1 MTEPIASYAL
11 LSDCQGAALV
21 SLSGSIDWACMTR
34 FDAASVFARLLGR
47 DAGHFSIHPT
57 RPYRSTR
64 RYLDDT
70 MVLRTV
76 HETETG
82 VVAVTDAMVLSSAVD
97 GHAIGR
103 SVPHQL
109 VRVIDGFAGE
119 VELDLEIVP
128 RPEYGMTVPR
138 LAPVPGGFETI
149 GGPEM
154 LVVSSTVALQ
164 LDPGRARSRF
174 TVRAGDRAHV
184 AVQTCSPWEE
194 PAAICTPAE
203 IDGRLEETLAM
214 WRSWSA
220 LHQTYQGAYRDLVN
234 HSGRVLQALTY
245 APTGAIIAAATT
257 SLPESLGG
265 ERNWDYRYCWV
276 RDASFT
282 MQALWVAACPDEAAR
297 FFEFAATAAGTEMTA
312 SGCGSLQ
319 ILYGVGGER
328 RLDEHTLEHLDGYG
342 GASPVRVG
350 NGAWDQTQLDVYGE
364 LLDAALTLAEQLG
377 PLTTVTQELLREAA
391 DTAAA
396 RWREPDQGIWEVR
409 GEPRHFL
416 YSKVMC
422 WVALDR
428 AVRLADQL
436 DATDRIDEWTQNR
449 DEVRR
454 DILDKGWNATVGSFT
469 QSYGDTALDASALML
484 PIVAFLPPDD
494 PRVVSTVDAVT
505 SQLTDAR
512 GFVYRYITDDGL
524 DGSEGTFLICSFWL
538 VECLA
543 MLGRTDRAR
552 ELFERL
558 TGYVNDV
565 GLLAEELDP
574 DTGQQLGNF
583 PQAFTHIGLVNAAWA
598 ITRAEEGAA
607 DRAGP

>member
-21 SLSGSIDWACMTR
+21 SLAGSIDWACMSR
-34 FDAASVFARLLGR
+34 FDAPSVFTRLLDD
-47 DAGHFSIHPT
+47 DAGYFSIHPT
-57 RPYRSTR
+57 RPYSSTR

-76 HETETG
+76 HQTESGT
-82 VVAVTDAMVLSSAVD
+82 VAVTDAMVLSSAVD
-97 GHAIGR
+97 GHSIGR

-109 VRVIDGFAGE
+109 IRVVESLEGE
-119 VELDLEIVP
+119 VELDIEIVP

-138 LAPVPGGFETI
+138 LAPVDGGFRTI

-154 LVVSSTVALQ
+154 LVVSSSIALQ
-164 LDPGRARSRF
+164 IEPGRARGRF
-174 TVRAGDRAHV
+174 TLRSGERVHL
-184 AVQTCSPWEE
+184 AVQTCSPWQD
-194 PAAICTPAE
+194 PVDRCTPVE
-203 IDGRLEETLAM
+203 LDRRLDDTLAM

-220 LHQTYQGAYRDLVN
+220 LHQNYRGAYRDLVN

-257 SLPESLGG
+257 SLPETPGG

-276 RDASFT
+276 RDASLT
-282 MQALWVAACPDEAAR
+282 MQALWVAACPDEAGR
-297 FFEFAATAAGTEMTA
+297 FFDFIATAAGTEVTA

-328 RLDEHTLEHLDGYG
+328 RLDEHTLGHLDGYG
-342 GASPVRVG
+342 GARPVRVG

-364 LLDAALTLAEQLG
+364 LLNAAFTLSDQLG
-377 PLTTVTQELLREAA
+377 PLTAVTRELLREAA
-391 DTAAA
+391 DTAAS

-409 GEPRHFL
+409 GGPRHFL
-416 YSKVMC
+416 YSKLMC

-428 AVRLADQL
+428 AVQLAEQL
-436 DATDRIDEWTQNR
+436 EATDRVAGWMQSR
-449 DEVRR
+449 DDVRR
-454 DILDKGWNATVGSFT
+454 DILENGWNPAVDSFT
-469 QSYGDTALDASALML
+469 QSYGSTALDASALMI
-484 PIVAFLPPDD
+484 PIVGFLPADD
-494 PRVVSTVDAVT
+494 PRVRSTVDAVAAG
-505 SQLTDAR
+505 LTDSE
-512 GFVYRYITDDGL
+512 GFVYRYRAEDGL
-524 DGSEGTFLICSFWL
+524 EGGEGTFVICSFWL

-543 MLGRTDRAR
+543 MLGQTSRAR

-558 TGYVNDV
+558 TSYANDI

-574 DTGQQLGNF
+574 DTGGQLGNF

-598 ITRAEEGAA
+598 ITQAE
-607 DRAGP
+607 RSAGLPGV

>member
-1 MTEPIASYAL
+1 
-11 LSDCQGAALV
+11 
-21 SLSGSIDWACMTR
+21 MTR

-70 MVLRTV
+70 MVLHTV
-76 HETETG
+76 HQTETG
-82 VVAVTDAMVLSSAVD
+82 AAAVTDAMVLSSAVD
-97 GHAIGR
+97 GHSIGR

-109 VRVIDGFAGE
+109 IRVIEGLDGE

-138 LAPVPGGFETI
+138 MAPVPGGFRTI

-164 LDPGRARSRF
+164 LEPGRARGRF
-174 TVRAGDRAHV
+174 TVRQGDRAHV
-184 AVQTCSPWEE
+184 AVQACSPWQES
-194 PAAICTPAE
+194 PATCTAAE
-203 IDGRLEETLAM
+203 IDGRLEDTLAM

-220 LHQTYQGAYRDLVN
+220 LHQNYQGAYRDLVN

-245 APTGAIIAAATT
+245 APTGAVIAAATT
-257 SLPESLGG
+257 SLPETPGG

-282 MQALWVAACPDEAAR
+282 MQVLWVAACPDEAAR
-297 FFEFAATAAGTEMTA
+297 FFDFVATAAGTEMTA

-328 RLDEHTLEHLDGYG
+328 RLDEHTLGHLEGYG
-342 GASPVRVG
+342 GASPVRIG
-350 NGAWDQTQLDVYGE
+350 NSAWDQTQLDVYGE
-364 LLDAALTLAEQLG
+364 LLDAAFTLAEQLG
-377 PLTTVTQELLREAA
+377 PLTPAAQELLREAA
-391 DTAAA
+391 DTAAT

-416 YSKVMC
+416 HSKVMC

-428 AVRLADQL
+428 AVRLADRL
-436 DATDRIDEWTQNR
+436 AATDRIDDWARNR
-449 DEVRR
+449 DELRR
-454 DILDKGWNATVGSFT
+454 EILDNGWNETIGAFT
-469 QSYGDTALDASALML
+469 QSYGDTALDASTLMIL
-484 PIVAFLPPDD
+484 IVGFLPADD
-494 PRVVSTVDAVT
+494 PRMRSTVDAVA
-505 SQLTDAR
+505 SQLTDSN
-512 GFVYRYITDDGL
+512 GFVYRYLADDGL
-524 DGSEGTFLICSFWL
+524 EGGEGTFMICSFWL

-543 MLGRTDRAR
+543 MLGQTARAR

-558 TGYVNDV
+558 TSYVNDV

-598 ITRAEEGAA
+598 ITRAERAA
-607 DRAGP
+607 DAAGP